1 MCGDDARSHRACFQ
15 IILLSSTLMERPPLV
30 HFIHTAAFEKAAQ
43 AAAFTDAEL
52 RALQLVLMRNPDAGD
67 QVPGAGGVRKVRV
80 PHPQRGKGTRGGLR
94 VIYYVVSAR
103 ATVYLLYLFSKGEF
117 DDVSEEGKRLFKAL
131 TARLDREPGPSR

>member
-15 IILLSSTLMERPPLV
+15 TILLSSTLMERPPLV

-43 AAAFTDAEL
+43 AAAFADAEL

-80 PHPQRGKGTRGGLR
+80 PQL
-94 VIYYVVSAR
+94 
-103 ATVYLLYLFSKGEF
+103 
-117 DDVSEEGKRLFKAL
+117 
-131 TARLDREPGPSR
+131 GPSR